1 MSDRHL
7 FDLAPGWA
15 LGYDERQFMVMKGRQ
30 KNGTQ
35 IWRPVS
41 FVAST
46 KLVLARV
53 ISEHGIVPTPAA
65 QKALDQLPER
75 FREWINQQQSKT
87 NNVVVVA
94 NEKAAPATN
103 GIRPPVKVSVV

>member
-15 LGYDERQFMVMKGRQ
+15 LGYDERQWMVMKGRQ
-30 KNGTQ
+30 KNGKQ

-46 KLVLARV
+46 KLVLERV
-53 ISEHGIVPTPAA
+53 IGEHGITLTPAA
-65 QKALDQLPER
+65 QKSLDQLPER
-75 FREWINQQQSKT
+75 FKQWIAMSSSHM
-87 NNVVVVA
+87 
-94 NEKAAPATN
+94 EAAE
-103 GIRPPVKVSVV
+103 